1 MTITAYYD
9 KLAAALVGTR
19 GDVYRAATALNVE
32 WRQGDALT
40 LYALTGLRMCS
51 NCKVWT
57 RHEVCNFHGAA

>member
-19 GDVYRAATALNVE
+19 GDVYRAAT
-32 WRQGDALT
+32 ALT

>member
-19 GDVYRAATALNVE
+19 GDVYRAATAL
-32 WRQGDALT
+32 T
-40 LYALTGLRMCS
+40 LYALTGLRMCL